1 MKWLALALTLT
12 LAPAAPAQQTEAPS
26 ETTGVIEGVVVKSTT
41 GQPLKR
47 AVVTAQGSRPVPGG
61 GAESIERVSHTDAA
75 GHFVLRGLPAGEY
88 NLWVNRDGYLGQA
101 YGQDSPNSPGKMLK
115 LARGEDKRDLLFR
128 LTPTGAIV
136 GRVYD
141 EDGEPISGVSVQ
153 AMRYSYFN
161 GARQLNTMS
170 GSATNDLGEYRLV
183 SLAPEKY
190 YVSATYAN
198 QDAGDDSSPEAYA
211 PVYYPGT
218 NDPSS
223 AESVEVQAGAE
234 TPLDFNLL
242 PVPAV
247 RVRGQVVLS
256 GLNKPGVGVNV
267 MLMRRQSTWSYFQ
280 GQVYVNPAQGTFE
293 IRKVPAGS
301 YFLMAQVFEQGKQY
315 YARQPLEVG
324 GVDVEGLTLSPGPGA
339 EIRGHLRV
347 EGKAGLKFI
356 NGLSQVDVTG
366 TQVSLQPRDQMPFG
380 VQPAPVGADGS
391 FVLKEAPPGNYLV
404 GICCLPQDFYLK
416 AVHLGSQDAIE
427 HGLSIDAGSPS
438 DSLDLVIG
446 TAGGH
451 VEGVVRSDQKPAAQA
466 VVVLVPDANRRDQ
479 SRLFFN
485 TITDAQGSFSF
496 GSIPPGDY
504 SLFSW
509 KKIEDGD
516 YYDPDFL
523 SSYENL
529 GKSVRI
535 DEGSKLKVQLE
546 LIPPANP

>member
-1 MKWLALALTLT
+1 MKWLALVLALA
-12 LAPAAPAQQTEAPS
+12 LAPAVLAQQSEPSTEA
-26 ETTGVIEGVVVKSTT
+26 TGVIEGVVVKSTT

-47 AVVTAQGSRPVPGG
+47 AMVTAQGSRPVAGG
-61 GAESIERVSHTDAA
+61 GAESIERVAHTDAA

-101 YGQDSPNSPGKMLK
+101 YGQDSPNGPGKMLK
-115 LARGEDKRDLLFR
+115 LARGEDKRDVLFR

-183 SLAPEKY
+183 GLAPEKY
-190 YVSATYAN
+190 YISATYAN

-234 TPLDFNLL
+234 TPVDFNLI

-247 RVRGQVVLS
+247 RVGGQVVMS
-256 GLNKPGVGVNV
+256 GLNKPGIGVNV

-280 GQVYVNPAQGTFE
+280 GQVYLNPAQGTFE
-293 IRKVPAGS
+293 IRNVPPGS
-301 YFLMAQVFEQGKQY
+301 YSLMAQVFEQGKQY

-324 GVDVEGLTLSPGPGA
+324 GADVEGLTLSPGPGA

-347 EGKAGLKFI
+347 EGKAGVKFSD
-356 NGLSQVDVTG
+356 GLNQVDLTG
-366 TQVSLQPRDQMPFG
+366 IQVSFQPRDQMPFG
-380 VQPAPVGADGS
+380 VQPTQLAADGG
-391 FVLKEAPPGNYLV
+391 FVLKDVPPGNYALNV
-404 GICCLPQDFYLK
+404 CCLPQNLYLK
-416 AVHLGSQDAIE
+416 AAHLGSDDALE
-427 HGLSIDAGSPS
+427 HGLSIESGAPPGP
-438 DSLDLVIG
+438 LDIVIG

-451 VEGVVRSDQKPAAQA
+451 VDGTVASNQKPAPQA

-479 SRLFFN
+479 PRLFFS

-504 SLFSW
+504 TLFSW
-509 KKIEDGD
+509 KRIEDGA
-516 YYDPDFL
+516 YHDPDFL
-523 SSYENL
+523 STYENL

-546 LIPPANP
+546 MISPANP